1 MKLDPETF
9 LEVVRLSPLV
19 SIDLIVRDSQGRV
32 LLGLRANRPAQNTW
46 FVPGGRIAKDERIAA
61 ALTRVAYEEL
71 GVELDPSVA
80 RFLGVYEHLY
90 PDNFAD
96 EPGIDTHYIV
106 LAHEV
111 RLEHP
116 PDDLPADQHR
126 AFRWFTVPE
135 LLADPQVHPNTQAY
149 FSSTT
154 WPVART
160 NE

>member
-1 MKLDPETF
+1 MKLDPKIF
-9 LEVVRLSPLV
+9 LEVVKLSPLV
-19 SIDLIVRDSQGRV
+19 SIDLIVRDPQGRV

-46 FVPGGRIAKDERIAA
+46 FVPGGRIAKDEHITA
-61 ALTRVAYEEL
+61 ALTRVAHEEL
-71 GVELDPSVA
+71 GIELDPSQA

-90 PDNFAD
+90 PDNFAGED
-96 EPGIDTHYIV
+96 GIDTHYIV

-111 RLEHP
+111 RLEHLS
-116 PDDLPADQHR
+116 DELPADQHR

-135 LLADPQVHPNTQAY
+135 LLSDPQVHPNTKAY
-149 FSSTT
+149 FLSPT